1 MAVASAANAGPIED
15 AQARLTGDGEREWL
29 SAGITSWMSS
39 DPACASGEV
48 YAFKPDGTVTI
59 RICMD
64 STWKKRSEKWSLNQD
79 NPLDIRVTIGADS
92 YLLLFATAEQ
102 QQQMILRTLADS
114 KVNPTVDRE
123 FYLSED

>member
-1 MAVASAANAGPIED
+1 
-15 AQARLTGDGEREWL
+15 
-29 SAGITSWMSS
+29 
-39 DPACASGEV
+39 
-48 YAFKPDGTVTI
+48 
-59 RICMD
+59 MD